1 MCMTQLR
8 WIAGLLVVGAIGLLG
23 PSACAEEW
31 NWTSDETAQGTA
43 PAPKAADSK
52 VTIPPAPSV
61 ETKAPEPAQEKAK
74 KPAPKVTPSP
84 EPKTFTAPPEA
95 TPEREDLGDLDT
107 QLASR
112 GPVVQ
117 LASVPN
123 MFGSAASYSLQVSD
137 FSGTGTVD
145 LPAPGGGQ
153 SSIMLT
159 ENDKAM
165 PMDRVFFYYNY
176 YHNAIEAFEMGTPI
190 GAQSIDQYTIGFEK
204 TFRDGLWSAEVRFP
218 LWQIPSFTSS
228 EFATDSGDI
237 GNLAV
242 ILKRLL
248 IQTDTTAVAAGL
260 GIGTPTGSDTHGQGV
275 ASDYEIRND
284 AVHLSPFIGMLS
296 MPNEHMFYQGFLQVD
311 VATNDDPVVFGGQEL
326 GKLHEQ
332 TMLFVDLSLGYWLY
346 RNPRGCP
353 ITGVAPVLE
362 YHYAST
368 LQDADIVT
376 GTDGQQVLSYGNIYN
391 RLDISNITLGL
402 HTELGKTTVRVG
414 GVFPLETG
422 SNRYFDAEV
431 QVSINR
437 QF

>member
-1 MCMTQLR
+1 MSVTRLR
-8 WIAGLLVVGAIGLLG
+8 SIAGLFVISAIGLLG
-23 PSACAEEW
+23 PAAWGAEW
-31 NWTSDETAQGTA
+31 NWASDEATP
-43 PAPKAADSK
+43 PAPKATDSK
-52 VTIPPAPSV
+52 ITIPPAPSI
-61 ETKAPEPAQEKAK
+61 EEKAVEPAKEPAK
-74 KPAPKVTPSP
+74 KPAPKVTPQP
-84 EPKTFTAPPEA
+84 EVKPVPVPPKAA
-95 TPEREDLGDLDT
+95 PEREDWGDLDT

-112 GPVVQ
+112 GPVVR

-137 FSGTGTVD
+137 FSGTGSVD
-145 LPAPGGGQ
+145 LPPPGGGQ
-153 SSIMLT
+153 GSAKLS

-176 YHNAIEAFEMGTPI
+176 FHNAMDAFQMGTPA
-190 GAQSIDQYTIGFEK
+190 GAYSIDQYTIGAEK
-204 TFRDGLWSAEVRFP
+204 TFRDGLWSAEIRFP
-218 LWQIPSFTSS
+218 FNQIPSYADT
-228 EFATDSGDI
+228 EFATDTGDI

-242 ILKRLL
+242 IIKRLL
-248 IQTDTTAVAAGL
+248 VKTDTTAVAAGM
-260 GIGTPTGSDTHGQGV
+260 GIGTPTGSDTRGQGIT
-275 ASDYEIRND
+275 SNFEIRND
-284 AVHLSPFIGMLS
+284 AVHLSPFVGMLS
-296 MPNEHMFYQGFLQVD
+296 MPSERLFYEGFLQVD

-332 TMLFVDLSLGYWLY
+332 TMLFVDLSVGYWLY
-346 RNPRGCP
+346 RNPCGCP

-376 GTDGQQVLSYGNIYN
+376 GSDGYQVLSYGNIYN
-391 RLDISNITLGL
+391 RLDISNITVGL

-422 SNRYFDAEV
+422 ANRYFDAEV

-437 QF
+437 EF